1 MIHEFV
7 LKKNWINLELRV
19 FTNMMLDQKTSLKN
33 GKDTASYFANCDSQ
47 VPFFICMC
55 DEIKV
60 YIYPKLYLI

>member
-1 MIHEFV
+1 
-7 LKKNWINLELRV
+7 
-19 FTNMMLDQKTSLKN
+19 MMLDQKTSLKN